1 MSYNAQVINRR
12 IILTAEQLSSRQQQ
26 SNELLQA
33 ELANRNEN
41 LLETLKLQEMDENES
56 YLLGYN

>member
-1 MSYNAQVINRR
+1 MSCNSNAVNRR
-12 IILTAEQLSSRQQQ
+12 IILTAEQLSSCQQ

-33 ELANRNEN
+33 ELANRNEYQQEAAN
-41 LLETLKLQEMDENES
+41 LQDIEENEN

>member
-1 MSYNAQVINRR
+1 MSHNARVVNRR
-12 IILTAEQLSSRQQQ
+12 IILTAEQLSFRQQQ
-26 SNELLQA
+26 SNELLQV

-41 LLETLKLQEMDENES
+41 LFEGVNLHERDENES

>member
-1 MSYNAQVINRR
+1 MSCNSNAVNRR
-12 IILTAEQLSSRQQQ
+12 IILTAEQLSSCQQ

-33 ELANRNEN
+33 ELANRNEYQQEAAN
-41 LLETLKLQEMDENES
+41 LQDREENEN